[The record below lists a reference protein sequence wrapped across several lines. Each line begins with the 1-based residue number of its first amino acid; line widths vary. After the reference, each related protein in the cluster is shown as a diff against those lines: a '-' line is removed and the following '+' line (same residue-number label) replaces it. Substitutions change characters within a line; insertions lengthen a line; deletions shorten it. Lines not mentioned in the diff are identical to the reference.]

1 MRSKPNPESLGQ
13 ELRRLREQR
22 GWTLEAAAQITKI
35 KPEQLHDLEADNYD
49 NFPSAAYVRGFVRI
63 YARALGLDDH
73 KVIAKLEGRI
83 DEEEEELTH
92 VPPLESLPP
101 VTKVRQPTMQRIGGQ
116 IIGLV
121 AILIIVGIIF
131 VLWRIGQNFKEHPTD
146 NYYLSQTGG
155 VPRAVPLYETNEV
168 IANTKPKPK
177 RKPKSEANIPRAEVV
192 TPVPVE
198 PPIPRAEVIVRPE
211 TPPPAPPPVEPLPE
225 PQAVP
230 AEPVASTDE
239 TEVGPAATETNQ
251 LEAPRAEV
259 VQPTTTLQLQATDE
273 VWLRVI
279 VNGNE
284 SRPAYDGVMAP
295 GQSASWQGQRFYI
308 VARPPSA
315 LLLTVNGQ
323 SRGQLSQSASRQ
335 EFTIP

>member
-1 MRSKPNPESLGQ
+1 MRSKPVQESLGQ

-83 DEEEEELTH
+83 DEEEAEIAH
-92 VPPLESLPP
+92 VPPLEAMPP

-116 IIGLV
+116 IIGLM
-121 AILIIVGIIF
+121 AILIVIGIIF
-131 VLWRIGQNFKEHPTD
+131 VLWRIGRNFKEYPTD
-146 NYYLSQTGG
+146 NNNHYLTQTNA
-155 VPRAVPLYETNEV
+155 VPRAVPLYETNTTTV
-168 IANTKPKPK
+168 VKKKNKKNKPEP
-177 RKPKSEANIPRAEVV
+177 NIPRAEVI
-192 TPVPVE
+192 TQPAAE
-198 PPIPRAEVIVRPE
+198 PPIPRAEVIVHNE
-211 TPPPAPPPVEPLPE
+211 TPPPVEPLPE
-225 PQAVP
+225 PQAPPTQPIAQEV
-230 AEPVASTDE
+230 
-239 TEVGPAATETNQ
+239 EVGPANETNQ

-259 VQPTTTLQLQATDE
+259 VKPTTSLQLQATDE

-284 SRPAYDGVMAP
+284 NRPVYDGVMAP
-295 GQSASWQGQRFYI
+295 GQSGSWQGERFFI
-308 VARPPSA
+308 VARPASA
-315 LLLTVNGQ
+315 LLLTINGQ

-335 EFTIP
+335 EFTLP

>member
-1 MRSKPNPESLGQ
+1 MRSKPVQESLGQ

-83 DEEEEELTH
+83 DEEEAELAH
-92 VPPLESLPP
+92 VPPLEAMPP
-101 VTKVRQPTMQRIGGQ
+101 VTKVRQPTLQRIGGQ
-116 IIGLV
+116 IIGLM
-121 AILIIVGIIF
+121 AILIVIGIIF
-131 VLWRIGQNFKEHPTD
+131 VLWRIGRNFKEYPTD
-146 NYYLSQTGG
+146 NNNHYLTQTNV
-155 VPRAVPLYETNEV
+155 VPRAVPLNETTPVAIKKKNKK
-168 IANTKPKPK
+168 N
-177 RKPKSEANIPRAEVV
+177 KSEANIPRAEVV
-192 TPVPVE
+192 TPPASE
-198 PPIPRAEVIVRPE
+198 PPIPRAEVVVRNE
-211 TPPPAPPPVEPLPE
+211 TPPPVEPLPE
-225 PQAVP
+225 PQAP
-230 AEPVASTDE
+230 SAQPITQ
-239 TEVGPAATETNQ
+239 EVGPANETNQ

-259 VQPTTTLQLQATDE
+259 VKPTTTLQLQATDE

-284 SRPAYDGVMAP
+284 SRPVYDGVMAP
-295 GQSASWQGQRFYI
+295 GQSGSWQGERFFI
-308 VARPPSA
+308 VARPASA
-315 LLLTVNGQ
+315 LLLTINGQ

-335 EFTIP
+335 EFTLP